1 MAELSARPF
10 FSQNAVY
17 MGIMPIT
24 LSPVSAPDLPRLS
37 ALCLRSKAYWGYD
50 AVFMAACREELTLTE
65 TDMDTS
71 ALTAAWRD
79 GILAG
84 VAQVRPEENGAEI
97 WKLFVDPPHMGTG
110 VGRQLFGWC
119 VAEARK
125 LNAAELRIEADPE
138 AVPFYQ
144 RMGAKIAGSAP
155 SGSIPGRR
163 LPLLRYTLR

>member
-1 MAELSARPF
+1 MS
-10 FSQNAVY
+10 
-17 MGIMPIT
+17 IMLIT
-24 LSPVSAPDLPRLS
+24 LSFPSAGDLPDLS
-37 ALCLRSKAYWGYD
+37 ALCLRSKAHWGYD

-65 TDMDTS
+65 TDLVTS
-71 ALTAAWRD
+71 ALTAAYRD
-79 GILAG
+79 GSLAG
-84 VAQVRPEENGAEI
+84 VAQVKTEENGAEI

-110 VGRQLFGWC
+110 VGRQLFAWC

-125 LNAAELRIEADPE
+125 LDAAELRIEADPE

-163 LPLLRYTLR
+163 LPFLRYTLR

>member
-1 MAELSARPF
+1 MS
-10 FSQNAVY
+10 
-17 MGIMPIT
+17 IMPIT
-24 LSPVSAPDLPRLS
+24 LSSPSAADLPEMS

-50 AVFMAACREELTLTE
+50 AVFMAACRDELTLTDHDIE
-65 TDMDTS
+65 TS

-79 GILAG
+79 GGLAG
-84 VAQVRPEENGAEI
+84 VAQVKPEESGAEI

-110 VGRQLFGWC
+110 VGRQLFDWC

-125 LNAAELRIEADPE
+125 LDAAELRIEADPE

-144 RMGAKIAGSAP
+144 RMGARMAGSAP

-163 LPLLRYTLR
+163 LPLLRYALR

>member
-1 MAELSARPF
+1 
-10 FSQNAVY
+10 
-17 MGIMPIT
+17 MGIMPIS
-24 LSPVSAPDLPRLS
+24 LSPPSPADLPELS
-37 ALCLRSKAYWGYD
+37 ALCLRSKAHWGYD
-50 AVFMAACREELTLTE
+50 AVFMAACREELTLTGQDIE
-65 TDMDTS
+65 TS
-71 ALTAAWRD
+71 ALTVAWRD
-79 GILAG
+79 GALAG
-84 VAQVRPEENGAEI
+84 VAQVKPEANGAEI

-110 VGRQLFGWC
+110 VGRQLFDWC

-125 LNAAELRIEADPE
+125 LEAAELRIEADPE